1 MIPIVKTLEN
11 FSPDAESLSCGLEI
25 HQQLDGKKLFCD
37 CPALITDE
45 SSGRIVKRRLHAVS
59 GETGV
64 VDVAALNQSLR
75 GKIFLYECPP
85 SASCLVDIDEEPP
98 HSMNFVSLRTALH
111 VSSLLKCSI
120 VDEVHV
126 MRKTVIDGSNTGGFQ
141 RTALIGMDGKIVSNG
156 CAVGIQTVVLEEDS
170 ARLVRAGQS
179 SVTYR
184 LDRQGIPLLEIA
196 TAPEIRSP
204 VQARHV
210 AESIGLLIRATG
222 MAKRGLGTIR
232 QDVNISIADGSRVE
246 IKGAQDL
253 RRISDIVNREMLR
266 QRNILLLRD
275 FLKTVS
281 ICNHQKIVIPN
292 SSSKII
298 SGAVGKHLDIF
309 GARVVNGCGVLGL
322 ELQPG
327 KRVASELSDVAKEEV
342 GIGGLIHSDE
352 LPNYG
357 ITDSEKKSIFEQL
370 NCAPGDGFI
379 FVLSDESLASRTFDV
394 FRKRLLSL
402 QSGVPSEVRR
412 ALPDGSS
419 SYLRVMPGAAR
430 LYPETDVLPIIIS
443 DDFLKNLPVVE
454 NYDDRVKRYIS
465 DGLGSDLAVKL
476 SRSDRCFLYDDL
488 RALEN
493 VNKPFIAEVLVAG
506 ESLIKSEFKRDVV
519 IPDENF
525 GIVFRALNDAK
536 ITRKGVIP
544 LLASSNPA
552 LEFSLYAPLSSSD
565 IEETVV
571 DILKSGEQMPLGVI
585 IGKVMNVLKGR
596 ADGKI
601 IAEIVQKYVSK
612 KQ

>member
-1 MIPIVKTLEN
+1 MIPSIKSLEN
-11 FSPDAESLSCGLEI
+11 FDPVVESLSCGLEI
-25 HQQLDGKKLFCD
+25 HQQLDGKKLFCE

-45 SSGRIVKRRLHAVS
+45 PSGHIVKRKLCAVS

-64 VDVAALNQSLR
+64 VDVTALNQSLR
-75 GKIFLYECPP
+75 GKLFLYECPP

-98 HSMNFVSLRTALH
+98 HSINFSALRTALH

-120 VDEVHV
+120 VDEVQI
-126 MRKTVIDGSNTGGFQ
+126 MRKIVIDGSNTGGFQ
-141 RTALIGMDGKIVSNG
+141 RSALIGMDGKIVSNG
-156 CAVGIQTVVLEEDS
+156 GGVGIQTVVLEEDS
-170 ARLVRAGQS
+170 ARLVCSSQS

-184 LDRQGIPLLEIA
+184 LDRLGIPLLEIA
-196 TAPEIRSP
+196 TAPEIHSP
-204 VQARHV
+204 VQARDV

-222 MAKRGLGTIR
+222 MAKRGLGSIR
-232 QDVNISIADGSRVE
+232 QDVNISIAGGSRVE

-253 RRISDIVNREMLR
+253 RRISDIVTREMLR

-281 ICNHQKIVIPN
+281 ICNHQRVVLPN
-292 SSSKII
+292 SSSKIV
-298 SGAVGKHLDIF
+298 SGAFSKGLDIF
-309 GARVVNGCGVLGL
+309 GARVVNGGGVLGL
-322 ELQPG
+322 ELQPD

-370 NCAPGDGFI
+370 NCKLGDGFI
-379 FVLSDESLASRTFDV
+379 FVLSDEFVASKSFDI

-419 SYLRVMPGAAR
+419 SYLRVMPGSAR
-430 LYPETDVLPIIIS
+430 LYPETDVLPVIIS
-443 DDFLKNLPVVE
+443 DDVIKNFPVVE
-454 NYDDRVKRYIS
+454 SYDDRVKRYVS
-465 DGLGSDLAVKL
+465 DGLGRDLSVKL

-488 RALEN
+488 RVLEN
-493 VNKPFIAEVLVAG
+493 VNKPFIAEILIAG
-506 ESLIKSEFKRDVV
+506 ESLIKSELKKDVV
-519 IPDENF
+519 ISDETF
-525 GIVFRALNDAK
+525 CVVFRALDDSK
-536 ITRKGVIP
+536 ITKKGVIP
-544 LLASSNPA
+544 LLASSNPS
-552 LEFSLYAPLSSSD
+552 LELYLYAPLSSSD

-571 DILKSGEQMPLGVI
+571 NILKSGEQMPLGVI

-601 IAEIVQKYVSK
+601 IAEIVQKYVK
-612 KQ
+612 KK